1 MIIPQANRLNNVGEY
16 YFSKKLQEIRNM
28 NGQGMEVLNLGIGNP
43 DLSPSPETI
52 KARHESSKQP
62 ENHGYQSYRGID
74 GLREAIA
81 KWYLR
86 IYRVKLDAG
95 EEILPLI
102 GSKEGIMH
110 ISMAFLNPGDEVLVP
125 DPGYLTYKSVSELV
139 GARVKTYE
147 LDENRHWLI
156 DVDQLRQTDLSR
168 VKIMWLNYPNMPTGA
183 KGSKEMFRSLIA
195 LAREQGFL
203 IVNDNPYSLIL
214 NDDPQSLLS
223 VSGAMEVA
231 VELNS
236 LSKSHNMAG
245 WRLGWVSGRKDYI
258 DTILKFKS
266 NVDSGMFLPIQHA
279 AIEAL
284 KNPASWHQEQNQAYA
299 GRRRLSWQ
307 LLDMLGCTYDA
318 YQTGLFI
325 WAKIPDSE
333 PDLKSFVDRLLYEAK
348 VFITPGFIFG
358 SRGERY
364 IRMSLC
370 NREAVVKEAID
381 RVQKHMLKTKA
392 KAL

>member
-52 KARHESSKQP
+52 KALHESSKQP

-156 DVDQLRQTDLSR
+156 DVDQLRQSDLSR
-168 VKIMWLNYPNMPTGA
+168 VKSCGSIIPTCQPGQKA
-183 KGSKEMFRSLIA
+183 VRKC
-195 LAREQGFL
+195 
-203 IVNDNPYSLIL
+203 
-214 NDDPQSLLS
+214 
-223 VSGAMEVA
+223 SGP
-231 VELNS
+231 S
-236 LSKSHNMAG
+236 
-245 WRLGWVSGRKDYI
+245 
-258 DTILKFKS
+258 
-266 NVDSGMFLPIQHA
+266 
-279 AIEAL
+279 
-284 KNPASWHQEQNQAYA
+284 
-299 GRRRLSWQ
+299 
-307 LLDMLGCTYDA
+307 
-318 YQTGLFI
+318 
-325 WAKIPDSE
+325 
-333 PDLKSFVDRLLYEAK
+333 
-348 VFITPGFIFG
+348 
-358 SRGERY
+358 
-364 IRMSLC
+364 
-370 NREAVVKEAID
+370 
-381 RVQKHMLKTKA
+381 
-392 KAL
+392 

>member
-1 MIIPQANRLNNVGEY
+1 
-16 YFSKKLQEIRNM
+16 
-28 NGQGMEVLNLGIGNP
+28 
-43 DLSPSPETI
+43 
-52 KARHESSKQP
+52 
-62 ENHGYQSYRGID
+62 
-74 GLREAIA
+74 
-81 KWYLR
+81 
-86 IYRVKLDAG
+86 
-95 EEILPLI
+95 
-102 GSKEGIMH
+102 
-110 ISMAFLNPGDEVLVP
+110 
-125 DPGYLTYKSVSELV
+125 
-139 GARVKTYE
+139 
-147 LDENRHWLI
+147 
-156 DVDQLRQTDLSR
+156 
-168 VKIMWLNYPNMPTGA
+168 
-183 KGSKEMFRSLIA
+183 MFRSLIA